1 LPALKPQIDL
11 AETLDN
17 RSFLECPRRALGE
30 IEPPLLFAFDEGTEH
45 MHSASALRLQDH
57 TSHPELTTELV
68 SESSVLAIDSQG
80 RFLADSMPQIVW
92 TATPDGNLDYFNQ
105 RWYDYTGMTFEQAKG
120 SGWADAL
127 HPDDIDGWT
136 HAFTTGE
143 VYDVEHRF
151 RRAKDGEY
159 RWHIGRALPRYNEAG
174 EIVQWVGTCTDI
186 DDYKQAQAAL
196 LELNDEFRA
205 RVNER
210 TIELERSN
218 AELQQFAYVA
228 SHDLQEPLRMI
239 ASYLELLVK
248 EFDPLL
254 NAEGRQYIGYA
265 VDGAHRMK
273 LLINDLLDY
282 SRLGSN
288 LSVKGTDCESIL
300 EIALHNLEVSIS
312 ESQAVITHDPLPRI
326 IADETQLV
334 RLFQNLINNA
344 IKFRGKD
351 PPRIHISSE
360 QSGEDWQFSFRDNGI
375 GVDPKHAKRI
385 FVIFQRLHNRDKYS
399 GTGIGLAVC
408 KKIVEFHGGTIWI
421 EKNPE
426 IGSTITFTLCHNPGT
441 PSWKNAQAVL

>member
-1 LPALKPQIDL
+1 
-11 AETLDN
+11 
-17 RSFLECPRRALGE
+17 
-30 IEPPLLFAFDEGTEH
+30 
-45 MHSASALRLQDH
+45 
-57 TSHPELTTELV
+57 
-68 SESSVLAIDSQG
+68 
-80 RFLADSMPQIVW
+80 
-92 TATPDGNLDYFNQ
+92 
-105 RWYDYTGMTFEQAKG
+105 
-120 SGWADAL
+120 
-127 HPDDIDGWT
+127 
-136 HAFTTGE
+136 
-143 VYDVEHRF
+143 
-151 RRAKDGEY
+151 GEY